1 MGRASGGRNRIATG
15 AAFAHPTAADMER
28 HVLERRGAVNTDR
41 RIETETIEK
50 HAQGTTVTLKLKEIP
65 HNMCGIS
72 LMLQRQA

>member
-1 MGRASGGRNRIATG
+1 
-15 AAFAHPTAADMER
+15 MER